1 MKHKIINF
9 KGIKFYNYNIN
20 QILSRLKNGGYLVAP
35 AASALAKI
43 NENKNYYNA
52 LKGAKVAIF
61 DSGFFCILLRVL
73 NNYKVKKFS
82 GYLFIQ
88 KFLSLKKIKN
98 KKILLVD
105 PSKKDSYL
113 NKLLLNRKKFCNVRS
128 YVAPLYKND
137 KIKDFKLLKLI
148 KNYKP
153 DFIII
158 NIGGEVQE
166 VLANFLY
173 MKLKNKTIIIC
184 TGAAI
189 GFITR
194 TQAPINNF
202 VDKYYLGWLVR
213 VTFNPKKYFLRVV
226 KSFSLINLFFEN

>member
-1 MKHKIINF
+1 MKDKIITF

-20 QILSRLKNGGYLVAP
+20 QILSKLKNGGYLVAP

-52 LKGAKVAIF
+52 LKESKVAIF
-61 DSGFFCILLRVL
+61 DSGFFCILLRIFK
-73 NNYKVKKFS
+73 NYEIKKFS
-82 GYLFIQ
+82 GYLFFQ
-88 KFLSLKKIKN
+88 KFLNLKKIKN

-113 NKLLLNRKKFCNVRS
+113 NKLLLNKNKFYKVQS
-128 YVAPLYKND
+128 YVAPLYKKN
-137 KIKDFKLLKLI
+137 KIEDFKLLKLV
-148 KNYKP
+148 KKYKP
-153 DFIII
+153 NFIII
-158 NIGGEVQE
+158 NIGGETQE
-166 VLANFLY
+166 ILANFLY
-173 MKLKNKTIIIC
+173 FELKNKTIIIC

-189 GFITR
+189 GFMTK

-202 VDKYYLGWLVR
+202 LDKYYLGWLVR
-213 VTFNPKKYFLRVV
+213 VTYNPQKFFFRVI